1 MAPLPS
7 ETKTKVKE
15 VFESFESSFQD
26 KFEIPLSLELQW
38 LKKAVGRYSLE
49 LEPITFDAETL
60 EFDTELKQY
69 VIDTLAG
76 FMHEFYQ
83 EREVSRQNKIARIVG
98 KDISIDGNDG
108 LKKYNKEELE
118 SIKSNN
124 KYLVQ
129 YQKNTA
135 LV

>member
-49 LEPITFDAETL
+49 LEPITFD
-60 EFDTELKQY
+60 
-69 VIDTLAG
+69 
-76 FMHEFYQ
+76 
-83 EREVSRQNKIARIVG
+83 
-98 KDISIDGNDG
+98 
-108 LKKYNKEELE
+108 
-118 SIKSNN
+118 
-124 KYLVQ
+124 
-129 YQKNTA
+129 
-135 LV
+135 